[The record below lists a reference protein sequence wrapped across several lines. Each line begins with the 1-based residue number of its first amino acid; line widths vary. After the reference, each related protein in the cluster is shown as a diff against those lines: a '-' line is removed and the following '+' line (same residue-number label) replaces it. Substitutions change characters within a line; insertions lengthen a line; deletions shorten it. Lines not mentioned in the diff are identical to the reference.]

1 MLLLTNGSW
10 FCMKRINI
18 LDDAW
23 VKPMVFVQHSYL
35 KKKIDVMHYDKV
47 YKLSIIPCA
56 TELDDDRKDARKN
69 FYKY

>member
-1 MLLLTNGSW
+1 
-10 FCMKRINI
+10 
-18 LDDAW
+18 
-23 VKPMVFVQHSYL
+23 MVFVQHSYL